1 MLALTIKFS
10 FMNGRFVYAIHHLH
24 TTAVFRI
31 EIIRII
37 QISSIKY
44 HKSVR
49 IYSILWK
56 WKHTKH
62 IHTRCDT
69 IRRKATV

>member
-10 FMNGRFVYAIHHLH
+10 FMNGRFVYAIYHLH

-56 WKHTKH
+56 WKHTQ
-62 IHTRCDT
+62 HTL
-69 IRRKATV
+69 